1 MNKNVPS
8 MLEKIYD
15 LFFKKFKDERT
26 SWDHFIEFIA
36 IDNQGSLFFEI
47 PHKFEWLFEDQNFC
61 KSVLDIYDSK
71 LIRSDYYDHLGE
83 LYFKRVIKQSEK
95 LISLKQADTIIL
107 NYLEKTDKQIKILI
121 PNAQTGRVIMAVKEI
136 ANKAMV
142 YGIEPDIRLYRIALT
157 NMIIHNI
164 KGYILCTNKP
174 RSDVND
180 IVNDS
185 KNKWKYANAWCV
197 PSTQLIQTVE
207 KQTTLLPKD
216 TFPKDMVVIDSG
228 GLT

>member
-1 MNKNVPS
+1 MNKDVSS

-15 LFFKKFKDERT
+15 LFLKKFKNKLT

-47 PHKFEWLFEDQNFC
+47 PHKFEWLFEDQDFC
-61 KSVLDIYDSK
+61 KAVLDIYDSK
-71 LIRSDYYDHLGE
+71 LLRSDYYDHLGE
-83 LYFKRVIKQSEK
+83 LYFKRVIKQDDK
-95 LISLKQADTIIL
+95 LISHEKAKSIIL
-107 NYLEKTDKQIKILI
+107 NYLDKTDKQVKILI
-121 PNAQTGRVIMAVKEI
+121 PNAQTGRVIMTAKEI
-136 ANKAMV
+136 ADKATV
-142 YGIEPDIRLYRIALT
+142 YAIEPDIRLYRIALT

-174 RSDVND
+174 RSDVAD
-180 IVNDS
+180 IINDS
-185 KNKWKYANAWCV
+185 KNKWKYANAWCI

-207 KQTTLLPKD
+207 KQTTL
-216 TFPKDMVVIDSG
+216 FPRKNFPNDMIVINSG

>member
-1 MNKNVPS
+1 MNRDVSS

-15 LFFKKFKDERT
+15 LFLKKFKDETT

-61 KSVLDIYDSK
+61 KAVLDIYDSK
-71 LIRSDYYDHLGE
+71 LLRSDYYDHLGE
-83 LYFKRVIKQSEK
+83 LYFKRIIKQSEK
-95 LISLKQADTIIL
+95 LISPKQADTIIL
-107 NYLEKTDKQIKILI
+107 NYIDKTDKQIKILI
-121 PNAQTGRVIMAVKEI
+121 PNAQTGRVMMAVKDI
-136 ANKAMV
+136 TNKAII
-142 YGIEPDIRLYRIALT
+142 YAIEPDIRLYRITLT

-164 KGYILCTNKP
+164 KGYILCTNKQ
-174 RSDVND
+174 RSNIDD
-180 IVNDS
+180 IITDS

-197 PSTQLIQTVE
+197 PSTQLMQTVE
-207 KQTTLLPKD
+207 KQTTLFPRD
-216 TFPKDMVVIDSG
+216 AFPKDMIVIDSG

>member
-1 MNKNVPS
+1 MNKEVSS
-8 MLEKIYD
+8 MVEKIYD
-15 LFFKKFKDERT
+15 LFLKKFKDELT

-47 PHKFEWLFEDQNFC
+47 PHKFEWLFEDQYFC

-71 LIRSDYYDHLGE
+71 LLKSDYYDHLGE

-95 LISLKQADTIIL
+95 LIPPEKAESTIL
-107 NYLEKTDKQIKILI
+107 NYIDKTDKQIKILI
-121 PNAQTGRVIMAVKEI
+121 PNAQTGRIIMAIKDI
-136 ANKAMV
+136 ANKAMI
-142 YGIEPDIRLYRIALT
+142 YAIEPDIRLYRIALT

-174 RSDVND
+174 RSNVDD
-180 IVNDS
+180 IIIDS
-185 KNKWKYANAWCV
+185 KNNWKYANAWCV
-197 PSTQLIQTVE
+197 PSTQLIQIVE
-207 KQTTLLPKD
+207 KQTTL
-216 TFPKDMVVIDSG
+216 FPNKNFSKDMIIIDSG